1 LRIPIC
7 FTVGLAVASL
17 LFFTNSADSDQLLT
31 EQTSAC
37 NGVDACL
44 LVLDSWSKS
53 YNGRIEDVSV
63 AVINLKRFG
72 VPMRRALLDRGV
84 GADLRSRQLAD
95 LLLSAWGGWT
105 KDDVPELAKV
115 LASNHGGMIA
125 HSLGEIGTPEAIEV
139 LANDLRF
146 ADMGQTD
153 YVLSKIG
160 PRAVPY
166 LFPLL
171 EDPESA
177 RAAAGVITKIGAA
190 ASPFAETWS
199 KLAADPDQQIKVRLG
214 ALKGIAALG
223 KEARGSTGT
232 LHPLLTATDEPLRLA
247 AIDALLS
254 AQDPAAIQ
262 AIAGKCRP
270 QAAEMDYYA
279 WLHST
284 LCLQDIWRFGSD
296 AAVAGPQLLPFLK
309 SNSANERLMG
319 AITFGVIGYR
329 LASVPLRTALD
340 DADWRVV
347 YAAARSLGRLRAV
360 EAASELRVV
369 SNTHWLP
376 EVRQMAIASLEALEL
391 PPEAPTPAL
400 EPSKRSIFYNG
411 SERGDFVDVYVL
423 DDFPSCAQKQWQWQS
438 ILFSLPDS
446 LRRQDAHTVTARLK
460 RPPGLLTAVN
470 HGEFGGGLVWNPD
483 GGRSAVLFK
492 DFGVMGIEPDDDGAV
507 FITGL
512 NHMGLNFGVV
522 GLLARTAKGTWS
534 LRELA
539 HLPSEGTEMSVI
551 SPGLYA
557 AWSGSRVVVFNN
569 RRILGLAAC
578 RDTTLDPGH

>member
-1 LRIPIC
+1 VELRIPIC
-7 FTVGLAVASL
+7 FTIGLAVASL
-17 LFFTNSADSDQLLT
+17 LFFTNRADSDQLLT

-44 LVLDSWSKS
+44 LVLDRWSKS

-160 PRAVPY
+160 PRAVLY

-177 RAAAGVITKIGAA
+177 PAAAGVITRIGAA

-223 KEARGSTGT
+223 KEARGSTGVYT
-232 LHPLLTATDEPLRLA
+232 LYSR
-247 AIDALLS
+247 
-254 AQDPAAIQ
+254 
-262 AIAGKCRP
+262 RP
-270 QAAEMDYYA
+270 
-279 WLHST
+279 T
-284 LCLQDIWRFGSD
+284 
-296 AAVAGPQLLPFLK
+296 
-309 SNSANERLMG
+309 
-319 AITFGVIGYR
+319 
-329 LASVPLRTALD
+329 
-340 DADWRVV
+340 
-347 YAAARSLGRLRAV
+347 
-360 EAASELRVV
+360 
-369 SNTHWLP
+369 
-376 EVRQMAIASLEALEL
+376 
-391 PPEAPTPAL
+391 
-400 EPSKRSIFYNG
+400 
-411 SERGDFVDVYVL
+411 
-423 DDFPSCAQKQWQWQS
+423 
-438 ILFSLPDS
+438 
-446 LRRQDAHTVTARLK
+446 
-460 RPPGLLTAVN
+460 N
-470 HGEFGGGLVWNPD
+470 HYG
-483 GGRSAVLFK
+483 
-492 DFGVMGIEPDDDGAV
+492 
-507 FITGL
+507 
-512 NHMGLNFGVV
+512 
-522 GLLARTAKGTWS
+522 
-534 LRELA
+534 
-539 HLPSEGTEMSVI
+539 
-551 SPGLYA
+551 
-557 AWSGSRVVVFNN
+557 
-569 RRILGLAAC
+569 
-578 RDTTLDPGH
+578 

>member
-1 LRIPIC
+1 MRI
-7 FTVGLAVASL
+7 FFAFGLAVASL
-17 LFFTNSADSDQLLT
+17 LFFTNRADSDQLLT
-31 EQTSAC
+31 EKTGVC
-37 NGVDACL
+37 NGIDDCL
-44 LVLDSWSKS
+44 LVLDNWSKT

-63 AVINLKRFG
+63 AVMNLKRFG
-72 VPMRRALLDRGV
+72 EPMRRALLDRGV

-125 HSLGEIGTPEAIEV
+125 HSLGEVGTPEAIEV

-146 ADMGQTD
+146 ADMGQSD

-171 EDPESA
+171 QDPGSA
-177 RAAAGVITKIGAA
+177 RAAAGVITRIGAT

-214 ALKGIAALG
+214 ALRGIAALG
-223 KEARGSTGT
+223 KAAQGSTER
-232 LHPLLTATDEPLRLA
+232 LHPLLTAPDEALRLA
-247 AIDALLS
+247 AVDALLS

-262 AIAGKCRP
+262 TIAGKCRP
-270 QAAEMDYYA
+270 QAAAMDYYA
-279 WLHST
+279 WMHST
-284 LCLQDIWRFGSD
+284 LCLQNIWRFGVG
-296 AAVAGPQLLPFLK
+296 AAVIGPQLLPFLK
-309 SNSANERLMG
+309 SNSPDERLMG

-329 LASVPLRTALD
+329 PASVPLRMALD

-360 EAASELRVV
+360 EAAPDLRVV
-369 SNTHWLP
+369 SNAHWLP
-376 EVRQMAIASLEALEL
+376 EVRRMATASLEALDL
-391 PPEAPTPAL
+391 PSEAPTPAL

-411 SERGDFVDVYVL
+411 TERGDFVDVYVL
-423 DDFPSCAQKQWQWQS
+423 DDFPSCAQEQWQWQS
-438 ILFSLPDS
+438 MHFSLPDN
-446 LRRQDAHTVTARLK
+446 RRTQNSHMVTARLK
-460 RPPGLLTAVN
+460 QPPGLLTGVN
-470 HGEFGGGLVWNPD
+470 HGEFGGSLIWKPD
-483 GGRSAVLFK
+483 GGRSAVLLK
-492 DFGVMGIEPDDDGAV
+492 DFGVMGIEPDAEGAV

-512 NHMGLNFGVV
+512 NHMGFNFGVV
-522 GLLARTAKGTWS
+522 GLLTRTVQGKWS

-539 HLPSEGTEMSVI
+539 HLPSEGTEMSAI

-557 AWSGSRVVVFNN
+557 AWSGSRVVIFNN
-569 RRILGLAAC
+569 RQILGLAIC
-578 RDTTLDPGH
+578 GDTTPDAVH